1 MKKKIVFLL
10 NGKKCVDLDAKLPL
24 AYGFQKRGYEVVF
37 LAWGTLSK
45 DPSKL
50 TQIDKL
56 LSKKRLQIYTLDRIL
71 GLEKMTAL
79 IHKLYPYKEK
89 LTFFHRVIYKSF
101 QFLAYCFSARL
112 KSKIQSIY
120 NEALFVSAISTHD
133 NVYSNKGEQLSY
145 QLALQPTTFFIGL
158 PTVVWPHYYLEQVLP
173 FDAFIVNSMNEKRE
187 LQNQHEFQ
195 GEVIAEGCP
204 SFEKSYIE
212 RFNTTNNVSRF
223 AQKEK
228 TILLIMVS
236 RHNTF
241 NQYSPVIEIFKK
253 FIQNAIQQ
261 EYTVVVKYHP
271 ADMHDDFAEFRSN
284 KYFKE
289 TKFPIESLVHSVGFA
304 VTLFSTAILK
314 TVALDV
320 PSYYLINK
328 DLRLLYK
335 KNSQSINAVYFKDT
349 KTLKSTWIDDYCTP
363 IENFEQFTER
373 TNKELTHLKKKN
385 FIRDFHAEGALER
398 TVDNIIELCQN
409 P

>member
-1 MKKKIVFLL
+1 ML

-50 TQIDKL
+50 TQIDKV

-71 GLEKMTAL
+71 GLEKMTDL
-79 IHKLYPYKEK
+79 IHKLYPFKEK

-145 QLALQPTTFFIGL
+145 HLALQPTTFFIGL
-158 PTVVWPHYYLEQVLP
+158 PTVVWPHYYLEQALP
-173 FDAFIVNSMNEKRE
+173 FDAFIVNSTNEKRE
-187 LQNQHEFQ
+187 LQNQHGFK

-212 RFNTTNNVSRF
+212 RFNTTNNVPRF

-228 TILLIMVS
+228 TILLIMVN

-241 NQYSPVIEIFKK
+241 NQYIPVIEIFKK
-253 FIQNAIQQ
+253 FIQKAIQQ
-261 EYTVVVKYHP
+261 EYTLVVKYHP
-271 ADMHDDFAEFRSN
+271 ADMQDDFAQFRTS

-363 IENFEQFTER
+363 IENFKQFTER

-409 P
+409 L

>member
-1 MKKKIVFLL
+1 ML

-37 LAWGTLSK
+37 LAWSTLSK

-50 TQIDKL
+50 TQADKV

-71 GLEKMTAL
+71 GLEKMTVL
-79 IHKLYPYKEK
+79 IHKLIPFKEK

-158 PTVVWPHYYLEQVLP
+158 PTVVWPHYYLEHVLP
-173 FDAFIVNSMNEKRE
+173 FDAFIVNSTNEKRE
-187 LQNQHEFQ
+187 LLNQHGFQ
-195 GEVIAEGCP
+195 GKVISEGCP

-212 RFNTTNNVSRF
+212 RLNTTNNVPRF
-223 AQKEK
+223 AQKDK

-241 NQYSPVIEIFKK
+241 NQYIPVIEIFKK

-271 ADMHDDFAEFRSN
+271 ADMHDDFAEFRSS

-289 TKFPIESLVHSVGFA
+289 TKFPIELLLHSVGFA

-320 PSYYLINK
+320 PSYYMINK

-349 KTLKSTWIDDYCTP
+349 KTLKSTWIDDYCTR
-363 IENFEQFTER
+363 IENFEQFTDR
-373 TNKELTHLKKKN
+373 TNKEMTHLKKKN

>member
-1 MKKKIVFLL
+1 
-10 NGKKCVDLDAKLPL
+10 
-24 AYGFQKRGYEVVF
+24 
-37 LAWGTLSK
+37 
-45 DPSKL
+45 
-50 TQIDKL
+50 
-56 LSKKRLQIYTLDRIL
+56 
-71 GLEKMTAL
+71 
-79 IHKLYPYKEK
+79 
-89 LTFFHRVIYKSF
+89 
-101 QFLAYCFSARL
+101 
-112 KSKIQSIY
+112 
-120 NEALFVSAISTHD
+120 
-133 NVYSNKGEQLSY
+133 
-145 QLALQPTTFFIGL
+145 
-158 PTVVWPHYYLEQVLP
+158 
-173 FDAFIVNSMNEKRE
+173 MNEKRE
-187 LQNQHEFQ
+187 LQNQHGFQ

-289 TKFPIESLVHSVGFA
+289 TKFPIELLVHSVGFA

>member
-50 TQIDKL
+50 TQVDKV

-79 IHKLYPYKEK
+79 SHKLFPFKEK

-133 NVYSNKGEQLSY
+133 NAYSNKGEQLSY
-145 QLALQPTTFFIGL
+145 QLALQPSTFFIGL
-158 PTVVWPHYYLEQVLP
+158 PTVVWPHYYLDHILP
-173 FDAFIVNSMNEKRE
+173 FDAFIVNSTNEKIE
-187 LQNQHEFQ
+187 LQNQLGFQ
-195 GEVIAEGCP
+195 GKVISEGCP

-212 RFNTTNNVSRF
+212 RFNTTKNVLRF
-223 AQKEK
+223 VQKEK
-228 TILLIMVS
+228 TILLIMVN
-236 RHNTF
+236 RYNAF
-241 NQYSPVIEIFKK
+241 NKNFPVIEIFKK

-261 EYTVVVKYHP
+261 EYIVVVKYHP

-289 TKFPIESLVHSVGFA
+289 TKLPIELLVHSVGFA

-320 PSYYLINK
+320 PSFYLINN
-328 DLRLLYK
+328 DLRKLFR
-335 KNSQSINAVYFKDT
+335 KNSEFSNAVYFKDT
-349 KTLKSTWIDDYCTP
+349 KNFKKTWIDDYCTP
-363 IENFEQFTER
+363 IENFEQFVER
-373 TNKELTHLKKKN
+373 TNKELTHLKKEN
-385 FIRDFHAEGALER
+385 FNRDFHAEGALER